1 MINTL
6 KSMGQSV
13 QSLGN
18 KALAH
23 PHWAGK
29 TGFAVLTVTLVV
41 LCGIAAVFGAV
52 LYVLVV
58 ILRRSDRSSS
68 YTDDPPLQYDGFP
81 DGRHHSLYDCG
92 DPRSWTEDNDQ
103 D

>member
-6 KSMGQSV
+6 NSMGQSV
-13 QSLGN
+13 QSLGS

-29 TGFAVLTVTLVV
+29 TGFAALTVTLVV

-52 LYVLVV
+52 LYLLMMLLKGSNAIPVAIKPTEDDSLQF
-58 ILRRSDRSSS
+58 SS
-68 YTDDPPLQYDGFP
+68 YDSRYGTDSTFF
-81 DGRHHSLYDCG
+81 
-92 DPRSWTEDNDQ
+92 ND
-103 D
+103 DEY

>member
-29 TGFAVLTVTLVV
+29 TGFAALTVTLVV
-41 LCGIAAVFGAV
+41 LCGIAAVIGAV
-52 LYVLVV
+52 LYLMAA
-58 ILRRSDRSSS
+58 IFRRTNKLGYDDD
-68 YTDDPPLQYDGFP
+68 TDDRTAGYHGGSDDRPYFMYDVEDARSVP
-81 DGRHHSLYDCG
+81 DID
-92 DPRSWTEDNDQ
+92 D
-103 D
+103 

>member
-13 QSLGN
+13 RSLGN

-29 TGFAVLTVTLVV
+29 TGFAALTLTLAI
-41 LCGIAAVFGAV
+41 LCCIA
-52 LYVLVV
+52 VV
-58 ILRRSDRSSS
+58 IAFGLYLISAIFSRTNKTGYEDDLDDRTAGYHGGS
-68 YTDDPPLQYDGFP
+68 
-81 DGRHHSLYDCG
+81 DGRPFFMYDVE
-92 DPRSWTEDNDQ
+92 DARSVPDID